1 MEKKMKVKVPIG
13 ELDIECFQDL
23 ANGGESF
30 AWTFESDCGE
40 PIDIV
45 FINDDEEDE

>member
-1 MEKKMKVKVPIG
+1 MKVKVPIG

-23 ANGGESF
+23 VDVGESF
-30 AWTFESDCGE
+30 TWTFESDCGE

-45 FINDDEEDE
+45 FIKDEEEDE